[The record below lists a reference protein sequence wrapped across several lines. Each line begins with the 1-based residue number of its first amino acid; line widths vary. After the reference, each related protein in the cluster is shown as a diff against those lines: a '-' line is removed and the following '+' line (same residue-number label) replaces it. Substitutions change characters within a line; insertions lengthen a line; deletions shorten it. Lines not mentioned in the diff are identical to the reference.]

1 MLVNDQQDS
10 ANNAL
15 HIAQQHH
22 STEVHHHHC
31 CPNMASSKKQG
42 VNVSDMAS
50 PAAMDSSHATCVHA
64 CTAKR
69 CNCLHVRPFNWQFI
83 L

>member
-50 PAAMDSSHATCVHA
+50 PAAMDLRMQHVCMPVLPRGVIA
-64 CTAKR
+64 CMYGNSACK
-69 CNCLHVRPFNWQFI
+69 
-83 L
+83 